1 MQVAHARECWRLT
14 LCVCVPRRT
23 FQPRRAASL
32 LREEVVRPREQVYA
46 QQEDRG
52 ARVPMPGGLPAQ
64 LCACVWLRREGL
76 RKPL

>member
-1 MQVAHARECWRLT
+1 MQVAHAPACWWLT

-23 FQPRRAASL
+23 FQPRRAAGL
-32 LREEVVRPREQVYA
+32 LREEVVRPREQVYS
-46 QQEDRG
+46 QQGDRG

-64 LCACVWLRREGL
+64 LRARVWLRWEGL